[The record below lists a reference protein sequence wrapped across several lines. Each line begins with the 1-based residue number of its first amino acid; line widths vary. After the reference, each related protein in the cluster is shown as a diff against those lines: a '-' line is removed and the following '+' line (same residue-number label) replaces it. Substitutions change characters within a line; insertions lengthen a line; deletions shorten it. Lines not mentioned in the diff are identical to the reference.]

1 LAKDKM
7 DIALG
12 VAIGSSTQFALLVI
26 PTMVLLGAMIG
37 KDLTLDFGVFES
49 TVGPN
54 AQHSPTV

>member
-1 LAKDKM
+1 M